1 MGNVEVI
8 ESAYAAFGQG
18 DIAAILELVSDEVD
32 WSSPLTLPQG
42 GSFTGKDGVL
52 RFFQGIGGAWDPLTV
67 EVQRLGAISDDCV
80 VAVVKGS
87 GQLRPGG
94 PANYGAAHVFTLGAG
109 KIVRFQEFVDV
120 DEPIKA

>member
-8 ESAYAAFGQG
+8 QSAYAAFGQG
-18 DIAAILELVSDEVD
+18 DIAAILDLVSDEVD

-52 RFFQGIGGAWDPLTV
+52 RFFQGIGGAWDPLRV
-67 EVQRLGAISDDCV
+67 EVESLGAMSDDCV
-80 VAVVKGS
+80 VAVVKGT
-87 GQLRPGG
+87 GQLRSGESVS
-94 PANYGAAHVFTLGAG
+94 YGAAHVFTLGAG

-120 DEPIKA
+120 DKPIKA